1 MPEYKLCLLKR
12 DVLTNEDDIYNEVI
26 TSGTTYYK
34 MYALVENG
42 EEKMYLSNFEQAEDV
57 VNKLKEKNIVFY

>member
-42 EEKMYLSNFEQAEDV
+42 EEKDV
-57 VNKLKEKNIVFY
+57 FI